1 MNKQKAN
8 IESPMTQNLIS
19 LLSDLENCDRQ
30 RMSSSGKEY
39 LDRIWTLL
47 GLPTYDKMTEMNE
60 ELENMDKEKLEHI
73 EKSVPV
79 EPEDLPFKP
88 HAIPNTQEPT

>member
-1 MNKQKAN
+1 MKKQKAN

-19 LLSDLENCDRQ
+19 LLSDLENVDRQ

-47 GLPTYDKMTEMNE
+47 GLPTYDKMIKMNE
-60 ELENMDKEKLEHI
+60 ELEKKEADGDK
-73 EKSVPV
+73 
-79 EPEDLPFKP
+79 
-88 HAIPNTQEPT
+88 

>member
-1 MNKQKAN
+1 MKKQKAN
-8 IESPMTQNLIS
+8 IESPMTQKLIS
-19 LLSDLENCDRQ
+19 LLSHLEKVDRQ

-47 GLPTYDKMTEMNE
+47 GMPTYDKMIKYNE
-60 ELENMDKEKLEHI
+60 KLDKMDKEELEHI

-79 EPEDLPFKP
+79 EPEDFPFKP
-88 HAIPNTQEPT
+88 QPIPNTGDK